1 MARHIDWARF
11 ENRLADPEKARNSFD
26 RITSRLGARLVNPL
40 TALLTESPDP
50 ASVLRLL
57 DHYFQAAPP
66 DVIREIGRRP
76 TALTYLAA
84 AFGFGSSIAEAFV
97 SEPALAVQFARDR
110 EFTAPQSRA
119 DLSEDYARLSATQS
133 PPDVAGQLGLFKRR
147 QYVRIALKD
156 VLGLATLAETT
167 LELSA
172 LADVILSE
180 ALRSAA
186 RELQK
191 RFGPPQYR
199 DAQARVA
206 ASGFSIISLG
216 KLGGNELNY
225 SSDIDLLFLYAR
237 EGETAGTGTAE
248 SRISNKEYFVRLAQA
263 VTRRLTETTA
273 AGQVYRVDLRLR
285 PEGDQGD
292 LTLAL
297 DAALDYYGHRARD
310 WELQMLI
317 KARHSAGDT
326 RLTRAFLRA
335 VEPFVYGSP
344 SDVASVAS
352 VLLSRERIA
361 QRLRE
366 GRFDQLDVKLHPGG
380 IREIEFLTQCLQ
392 RLYGAREPWVRS
404 GGTLHA
410 LRKLY
415 DKELI
420 SDRDYGT
427 LSSAYE
433 FLRRVEHRIQLDRGR
448 QSHRLPPDP
457 PALDVLARRAG
468 VEAEIASGVVL
479 TKRLD
484 AIMEQVK
491 AIADRLISP
500 AAAVN
505 SSVTFEL
512 RPPVPGAELQR
523 QSHAMLL
530 RLLEARAPELARLIR
545 DAALPA
551 RARPRV
557 ARLIA
562 AMLAAPD
569 AVAAAGDQPTSLER
583 ALEAVRVSEHL
594 SSELARH
601 AVDLVTLG
609 SMERP
614 QAASGQLAMRL
625 DPPDTIPASDLER
638 HGRGAQPLGW
648 VDEEGLALA
657 DALSLLRR
665 DYHLR
670 ALALGVADC
679 AALDSVFTALG
690 GWSKLAATALASAFA
705 IASRSFIRA
714 AGRQAGG
721 TRVPALSV
729 LALGRLG
736 LNEFDLGSDVDVLFV
751 APSGASPES
760 LDDGT
765 RFAERTIEVLSSYT
779 KEGVVFA
786 VDTRLRPR
794 GLEGE
799 LVVTEDALFDY
810 VVTAAQPWEALTY
823 LKMLPVAGDPYLG
836 SSAAS
841 GVARRIFQRFADDV
855 GLAPALVEMRRRL
868 EKEVKGKPAP
878 AKTSAG
884 GYYDVDFVISY
895 LRIRHQVELPPGSNM
910 RHQTEALAKAGILV
924 ESDASAL
931 VEGAT
936 YLRGLDH
943 AVRLVTGRASRGWRD
958 RPGQAEGVAHLLRQ
972 WRLLGPHTP
981 PLTHLEKV
989 QQQMREIF
997 NRVLAPQ

>member
-1 MARHIDWARF
+1 MPRHIDRTRF
-11 ENRLADPEKARNSFD
+11 ENRFADPEEARSSLD
-26 RITSRLGARLVNPL
+26 RITSRLGARLANPL
-40 TALLTESPDP
+40 AALLAQSPDP

-57 DHYFQAAPP
+57 ERYLHAAPP
-66 DVIREIGRRP
+66 DVVREIGRRP
-76 TALTYLAA
+76 AALTYLAA
-84 AFGFGSSIAEAFV
+84 AFGFGSSIAEAFL
-97 SEPALAVQFARDR
+97 SEPALAVRFARER
-110 EFTAPQSRA
+110 EFTAPESRA

-133 PPDVAGQLGLFKRR
+133 SPDVARQLGVFKRR

-180 ALRSAA
+180 ALRSADQ
-186 RELQK
+186 ELQR
-191 RFGPPQYR
+191 RFGSPQYR
-199 DAQARVA
+199 DAQGRVA
-206 ASGFSIISLG
+206 PSGFSIISLG

-237 EGETAGTGTAE
+237 DGETAGAGSAD

-263 VTRRLTETTA
+263 VTRRLTEPTA

-297 DAALDYYGHRARD
+297 DAALDYYGDRARD

-317 KARHSAGDT
+317 KARHSAGDA
-326 RLTRAFLRA
+326 RLTRAFLRG

-344 SDVASVAS
+344 ADVAAVTS

-366 GRFDQLDVKLHPGG
+366 NRSDQLDVKLHPGG

-392 RLYGAREPWVRS
+392 RLHGAREPWVRS

-448 QSHRLPPDP
+448 QSHRLPQDP
-457 PALDVLARRAG
+457 AALEVLARRAG
-468 VEAEIASGVVL
+468 VESESACGVVL
-479 TKRLD
+479 TKQLNATMD
-484 AIMEQVK
+484 QVK
-491 AIADRLISP
+491 SIADRLIP
-500 AAAVN
+500 PRAPVN
-505 SSVTFEL
+505 SSARFEL
-512 RPPVPGAELQR
+512 RPPVPGADLQR
-523 QSHAMLL
+523 QSHTVLL
-530 RLLEARAPELARLIR
+530 RLLETCAPEVARSIR

-551 RARPRV
+551 RARPRL

-569 AVAAAGDQPTSLER
+569 ALAAAGSQPAALER
-583 ALEAVRVSEHL
+583 ALEAVRVSDHL
-594 SSELARH
+594 SGELARH
-601 AVDLVTLG
+601 AAELATIG
-609 SMERP
+609 SMEHWHT
-614 QAASGQLAMRL
+614 AAGQLAMRL
-625 DPPDTIPASDLER
+625 DAPDTIPSAATDSER
-638 HGRGAQPLGW
+638 RDRTARPFAW
-648 VDEEGLALA
+648 VAEEGLALV
-657 DALSLLRR
+657 DALSLLRH
-665 DYHLR
+665 DFHLR
-670 ALALGVADC
+670 ALRLGVTDC
-679 AALDSVFTALG
+679 TALDDLFAALDRWSHLAGTAV
-690 GWSKLAATALASAFA
+690 ASAFA
-705 IASRSFIRA
+705 VASRSLARA
-714 AGRQAGG
+714 TGRQA
-721 TRVPALSV
+721 TRTPALSV

-736 LNEFDLGSDVDVLFV
+736 LNEFDLGSDVDLLFV
-751 APSGASPES
+751 APAGASPES
-760 LDDGT
+760 LADGT
-765 RFAERTIEVLSSYT
+765 RLAERLIEVLSSYT

-799 LVVTEDALFDY
+799 LVVTADALFDY
-810 VVTAAQPWEALTY
+810 VVTAAQSWEALTY
-823 LKMLPVAGDPYLG
+823 LKMLPVAGDPDVG
-836 SSAAS
+836 RSAAT
-841 GVARRIFQRFADDV
+841 GVARLIFQRFAADL

-878 AKTSAG
+878 TKTSAG
-884 GYYDVDFVISY
+884 GYYDADFVVSY
-895 LRIRHQVELPPGSNM
+895 LRIRHQLTLSAGLNM
-910 RHQTEALAKAGILV
+910 RQQIGALANAGVLADG
-924 ESDASAL
+924 DARAL
-931 VEGAT
+931 TDGIT

-958 RPGQAEGVAHLLRQ
+958 RPGQVEGVAHLLRH

-981 PLTHLEKV
+981 PLKHLEGV
-989 QQQMREIF
+989 QQQVRAIF
-997 NRVLAPQ
+997 HRVLGPE

>member
-1 MARHIDWARF
+1 MPRHIDWARF
-11 ENRLADPEKARNSFD
+11 ENRFADPEKARNSFD
-26 RITSRLGARLVNPL
+26 RVTSRLGARLVNPL
-40 TALLTESPDP
+40 MALLAESPDP

-57 DHYFQAAPP
+57 EHYLQAAPP

-76 TALTYLAA
+76 AALTYLAA
-84 AFGFGSSIAEAFV
+84 AFGFGSSIAESFLP
-97 SEPALAVQFARDR
+97 EPALAVQFARDR

-119 DLSEDYARLSATQS
+119 DLAEDYARLSATQS
-133 PPDVAGQLGLFKRR
+133 SPDVARQLGLFKRR

-180 ALRSAA
+180 ALRSADQ
-186 RELQK
+186 ELQK
-191 RFGPPQYR
+191 RFGSPQYH
-199 DAQARVA
+199 DAQGRVA
-206 ASGFSIISLG
+206 PSGFSIISLG

-237 EGETAGTGTAE
+237 DGETAGAGSAD
-248 SRISNKEYFVRLAQA
+248 SRISNKEYFVRLAQS
-263 VTRRLTETTA
+263 VTRRLTEATA

-292 LTLAL
+292 LTLSL

-317 KARHSAGDT
+317 KARHSAGDA

-344 SDVASVAS
+344 SDVAAVTS

-448 QSHRLPPDP
+448 QSHRLPHDP
-457 PALDVLARRAG
+457 AALDVLARRAG
-468 VEAEIASGVVL
+468 VESESACGVVL
-479 TKRLD
+479 TRRLD
-484 AIMEQVK
+484 AIMDEVRF
-491 AIADRLISP
+491 IADRLISP

-505 SSVTFEL
+505 SSVPFEL
-512 RPPVPGAELQR
+512 RPQLAGGELQR
-523 QSHAMLL
+523 QSLAMLL
-530 RLLEARAPELARLIR
+530 RLLETRAPEVARLIR

-551 RARPRV
+551 RARPRL
-557 ARLIA
+557 ARLLA
-562 AMLAAPD
+562 AMLASSD
-569 AVAAAGDQPTSLER
+569 ALATVGDRPAAIER

-594 SSELARH
+594 SSELGRH
-601 AVDLVTLG
+601 AVDLARLG
-609 SMERP
+609 SIEHP
-614 QAASGQLAMRL
+614 YAASAQLAMRL
-625 DPPDTIPASDLER
+625 DPPDTIPAAASDLQLR
-638 HGRGAQPLGW
+638 DGPARPFGW
-648 VDEEGLALA
+648 ADEEGLALA
-657 DALSLLRR
+657 DALSRLRH

-679 AALDSVFTALG
+679 AALDDIFAALG
-690 GWSKLAATALASAFA
+690 RWSQLAATAVASAFA
-705 IASRSFIRA
+705 IASRSLRR
-714 AGRQAGG
+714 GSG
-721 TRVPALSV
+721 TPSPDLSV

-736 LNEFDLGSDVDVLFV
+736 LNEFDLGSDVDLLFV
-751 APSGASPES
+751 APAGASPES
-760 LDDGT
+760 LADET
-765 RFAERTIEVLSSYT
+765 RLAERTIEVLSSYT

-799 LVVTEDALFDY
+799 LVITEDALFDY

-823 LKMLPVAGDPYLG
+823 LKMLPVAGDPDVG
-836 SSAAS
+836 WSAA
-841 GVARRIFQRFADDV
+841 GGAARRIFQRFAADK

-868 EKEVKGKPAP
+868 EREVKGKPAP
-878 AKTSAG
+878 TKTSAG
-884 GYYDVDFVISY
+884 GYYDVDFVASY
-895 LRIRHQVELPPGSNM
+895 LRIRHQVELLPGSNM
-910 RHQTEALAKAGILV
+910 RRQIEALAKAGILADN
-924 ESDASAL
+924 DARAL
-931 VEGAT
+931 AEGAA

-943 AVRLVTGRASRGWRD
+943 AVRLATGRASRGWRD
-958 RPGQAEGVAHLLRQ
+958 RPGQAEGVAHLLRH

-981 PLTHLEKV
+981 PLRHLESV
-989 QQQMREIF
+989 QQQVRETF
-997 NRVLAPQ
+997 HRVLGPQ